1 MHTLF
6 HWPDTASLIVRLVLE
21 EQGTPYQT
29 HLIDRAAGELNS
41 PAYRA
46 VNPLGQI
53 PGLMTP
59 DGPMFETAAILV
71 YLCERH
77 GPGPDLA
84 PAPGSPDRAQFLK
97 WLFFTSSNVHPTL
110 LQMFYPERTAGPDN
124 SAAVV
129 AHARARMADYLAILE
144 GVAQARPA
152 YLSDGEPTA
161 LGYYIA
167 VLMRWIAGDFPPANY
182 PALHRVLCYLETR
195 PATLTCAAADTLGAT
210 PFSNPQG

>member
-1 MHTLF
+1 MYTLYQ
-6 HWPDTASLIVRLVLE
+6 WPDSASLIVRLLLE
-21 EQGTPYQT
+21 EQGVPYQT

-41 PAYRA
+41 PEYRA
-46 VNPLGQI
+46 LNPLGQI
-53 PGLMTP
+53 PGFATP

-77 GPGPDLA
+77 GLA
-84 PAPGSPDRAQFLK
+84 PAPGSADRAQFLK
-97 WLFFTSSNVHPTL
+97 WLFFTTSNIHPTL

-124 SAAVV
+124 SDVVV
-129 AHARARMADYLAILE
+129 AHARARMADFLAILE
-144 GVAQARPA
+144 AVAQTRPA
-152 YLSDGEPTA
+152 YLSDHEPTA

-167 VLMRWIAGDFPPANY
+167 VLMRWIAGDFPSATY

-195 PATLTCAAADTLGAT
+195 PATLTCAAAENLGAT